1 MRAVELGRIF
11 DTVDRQIAT
20 RVGESAETLGA
31 RAADI
36 AGVFDETEQKI
47 IARTHQTSAELA
59 ERARAIED
67 ALAAADQRMVAGAE
81 SAAARVTEQVGDVER
96 RLAYSAESMAQKI
109 NEQVSEAEAQLVSRA
124 NVISETFA
132 AVGEHI
138 GKSTN
143 DAARTIGINTRELNA
158 MLASRAAEITKILDE
173 TARPLVERFAESGG
187 ELQHSLEAATTLAT
201 ERLRSENAALV
212 NALANR
218 TAETLAAVDG
228 ARRTLSENVDD
239 VIGRLSASSA
249 QLGSLV
255 ESARS
260 NLTRSTRGCRERPTS
275 SPRPPTRQR
284 RPSPARRGLST
295 PTPTA

>member
-1 MRAVELGRIF
+1 
-11 DTVDRQIAT
+11 
-20 RVGESAETLGA
+20 
-31 RAADI
+31 
-36 AGVFDETEQKI
+36 
-47 IARTHQTSAELA
+47 
-59 ERARAIED
+59 
-67 ALAAADQRMVAGAE
+67 
-81 SAAARVTEQVGDVER
+81 
-96 RLAYSAESMAQKI
+96 MAQKI

-124 NVISETFA
+124 NVIPETFA

-143 DAARTIGINTRELNA
+143 DAAKTIGINTRELNA
-158 MLASRAAEITKILDE
+158 MLANRSAEITKILDE

-239 VIGRLSASSA
+239 VIGRLSASNA

-255 ESARS
+255 ESAS
-260 NLTRSTRGCRERPTS
+260 PT
-275 SPRPPTRQR
+275 
-284 RPSPARRGLST
+284 
-295 PTPTA
+295 